1 MRINVHVRV
10 NFRPPG
16 KDDPGYL
23 RRMIQ
28 VTELQADFADLQAQI
43 KEAVGEAPPEMLRRL
58 AGTMRSMVDLVADYA
73 VVEDGRDP
81 REALL
86 ALSQTEF
93 EKLFGA
99 FRGDAAGGG
108 DAARRGDA
116 APLSGP
122 PSGGGSATG

>member
-1 MRINVHVRV
+1 MRV

-43 KEAVGEAPPEMLRRL
+43 KDAGAEAPPEMLRRL
-58 AGTMRSMVDLVADYA
+58 AGTMKNMVDLVADYA
-73 VVEDGRDP
+73 VVEDGHDP
-81 REALL
+81 KEALL

-93 EKLFGA
+93 ERLFGA
-99 FRGDAAGGG
+99 FRGEAAGV
-108 DAARRGDA
+108 GDA